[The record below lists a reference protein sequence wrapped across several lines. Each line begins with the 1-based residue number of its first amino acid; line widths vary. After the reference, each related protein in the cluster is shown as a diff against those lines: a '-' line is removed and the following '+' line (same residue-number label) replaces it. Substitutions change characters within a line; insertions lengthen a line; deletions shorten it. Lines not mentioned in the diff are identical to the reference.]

1 MFEKNEGLKKHF
13 KKFENMDNA
22 TLFKSDALLE
32 HATIVMEFLDVTV
45 TELDNADS
53 THDKLKK
60 MGLSHKKR
68 GIPEEAITEMRDPFL
83 KACDQTLGDRFTDRI
98 RNIYEIYIDYVIKTL
113 IEGYAL

>member
-1 MFEKNEGLKKHF
+1 MFEKNEGLKQHF
-13 KKFENMDNA
+13 GKFKNMDNA

-32 HATIVMEFLDVTV
+32 HASNVMEFLDVTV

-53 THDKLKK
+53 THDKLKN

-68 GIPEEAITEMRDPFL
+68 GIPEEALTEMRDPFL
-83 KACDQTLGDRFTDRI
+83 KAVDQTLGDRFTDRI
-98 RNIYEIYIDYVIKTL
+98 RNIYEIFIDYVIKTL